1 MHCRKPDLILFTVI
15 FIAIL
20 TLSVFSLDND
30 CPWGD
35 DYAAYISEGISIA
48 DGYFDEQVKLNLFM
62 HPSILP
68 EEARSGSLVYVWGY
82 PLIMALVYKFVGF
95 DRVSFSSIIYYKL
108 PSALALAL
116 LAGVLFLFLRRRM
129 GRAL

>member
-48 DGYFDEQVKLNLFM
+48 DGYFGEQVKLNTEESAD
-62 HPSILP
+62 HIL
-68 EEARSGSLVYVWGY
+68 SGIANASSDR
-82 PLIMALVYKFVGF
+82 LIIG
-95 DRVSFSSIIYYKL
+95 
-108 PSALALAL
+108 
-116 LAGVLFLFLRRRM
+116 
-129 GRAL
+129 